1 MLSVSSY
8 EEREAKLQVETKIEK
23 YINYHFSNLNQGTML
38 QYQIKSKIEYEK
50 DIIPVKASELKI
62 QVNQIDGKYPYRVK
76 VMNKE
81 TEYDE
86 NTGILTIKEIVD
98 HEYTIICYYDTY
110 SEEKPERDLHLEVT
124 GKVEL
129 ETEDNAILEYQGGI
143 EGTVTENIGR
153 VTSIERETSDIYNGA
168 MKSNQINGTSYTT
181 SYQEI
186 QKVIVSQAKAQEK
199 IEIKEIVPK
208 VNYKSTKI
216 VKQDMI
222 DLLGEK
228 GTLEIL
234 DVNGNRITCIDSE
247 TEVAEDGTITVC
259 YENEVE
265 AIILLTSEIQNE
277 GILRLGHTKEIK
289 SNMTE
294 DVKMTNQVKGI
305 IGETDSYCE
314 EWEDVISWKEAQT
327 NIEMSV
333 NNTTWTNEHQNEVTF
348 DVILHA
354 NTEKDKLLREPTIKI
369 ELPSEVEK
377 VILQNSNIFHE
388 NGLILQEVSSQI
400 NANGRQ
406 EIVASLTG
414 KQTEYE
420 KNEIELTT
428 DVKIA
433 ATIILKKDISSTL
446 STVNLQYTNGS
457 EIEGDIEVGS
467 KRLEVQIEDYQ
478 EEVNSIIE
486 ETKENYQ
493 EAKKIPD
500 NKILEGLAVEVAPV
514 KGETNLSDG
523 DIVYEGEYI
532 KYNIKITNNSNQLIE
547 NLKIVGNVPE
557 GTVYAELDADYY
569 QYDGKYDYNKD
580 DNIKTKEIEIQS
592 LEVGESITKFY
603 EIQANDLDEEEIEK
617 IMKTDIQVK
626 AGETTVAKF
635 ELSNV
640 IKKAKIKVF
649 LSANLYGYRDTWNF
663 HIKVEDNEKKES
675 TKPKKVKVTVK
686 LPKEIEVKHFYDSQN
701 QIEYN
706 EEEIPEDNIFEL
718 ELETDREYYINGIFN
733 RERLTKIEEISKV
746 ELTATASANYEGITY
761 QANENRII
769 VEYNNI
775 AVSMSSENEG
785 EEVEYGEEINYE
797 IKIDSIGRTNVD
809 EPNFSFIGINIKDL
823 LPEEVKP
830 INVTYDNWEAEKEEI
845 REGEQ
850 LSIKYTGNFIKKD
863 FVTEDLYT
871 LTDEQGNR
879 LPEINLDL
887 LIPNG
892 KGITIKV
899 KTIAGF
905 VYEKTKIENSVT
917 VEGGEAGNKTSN
929 IVTHIILPKEYE
941 GSQEPDNPDNPDNPD
956 KPVNPD
962 EPDNPVIPDGKY
974 ILEGMAW
981 IDENEDGQ
989 RQSTEKVLSGINTML
1004 VDVKNATIVKDTI
1017 KTDKNGKY
1025 RFTNLSKGNYIILF
1039 QYDTN
1044 QYHITEYQ
1052 KAGVA
1057 TSLNSDAI
1065 TKEVNLDGER
1075 IKVGLIEVADLNNSV
1090 SNLDVGFVKNKVCD
1104 LKLDKSISKITVTTK
1119 NGTKQY
1125 TYDNAKLAK
1134 VEVKAKEINGA
1145 IVTIEYKIVITNEGE
1160 LATTVGKVLDYLP
1173 ADLTL
1178 AANQKDR
1185 WTKDSNGQL
1194 SNVSMANK
1202 KIQPGK
1208 SETLT
1213 LIATK
1218 KMTENNT
1225 GTFVNAAEIGEM
1237 SNILDIK
1244 DKDSKPANKVKE
1256 EDDYSE
1262 AELIISVN
1270 TGVYVYISIGILM
1283 AIIIGILIAYVIKK
1297 YGIEKIGK
1305 ISLMITLFMIFTIGN
1320 NMSTYA
1326 SYYEAYYKVKIVN
1339 HDASD
1344 EFYDNAECRGNV
1356 AGWCANQGWP
1366 AHGAGGNCDVKST
1379 DPVGY
1384 SANHTNIIL
1393 SPGTNKY
1400 DTSYL
1405 LSTEKT
1411 SEATVRM
1418 EKQNSDI
1425 KMKIN
1430 GDDCF
1435 FGPFSMKTTYTEEGY
1450 IKNKSTTFEVKDGKG
1465 QNITE
1470 YTICDENGN
1479 HKDIV
1484 GTGTFYL
1491 KIPKAKC
1498 INGISRIRAT
1508 THIKYQY
1515 TEIKKYAYSL
1525 KFAPGGHTGKCQYVT
1540 SVSRYYVSEND
1551 YKESSER
1558 NREHYVEWTGLP
1570 GCIEITKVDADQ
1582 KNQKLPG
1589 VKIRLYSE
1597 EIGYDKIFTTD
1608 ENGYLLIEN
1617 LLSNHIYYL
1626 EEIETPHY
1634 GYLPEV
1640 KEAKKVTAGSAIAI
1654 CLENTKHTGNVKVIK
1669 KDNNNE
1675 TIKLDGIGF
1684 KIKNEEGKYLI
1695 AVDHEGK
1702 IQKNPEGTI
1711 YLSNLQYTSEESE
1724 ATEFKT
1730 DDIAELKIANLL
1742 TGKYTLIE
1750 TSVGEHDDYYETDG
1764 DYIIWDTEQGQE
1776 KGKEAVIDV
1785 TRQKSYDT
1793 EIGAE
1798 NKIIPDGWYEIETAL
1813 NTNKVL
1819 NLNGNQIEIKE
1830 RNNSIM
1836 QQFYMA
1842 YVGDGAYTISLKNAN
1857 KQYPIVV
1864 NNENKI
1870 VIAEENKDVDQTWL
1884 VKMTKDGYFNIIS
1897 KEAQKGIE
1905 VKDNTNV
1912 IAESVNNSA
1921 SQKFKLVEL
1930 QKDSL
1935 DKKANQVTVLNTR
1948 KYIKLSGRVWEDIP
1962 WMNGKESERNNYLYN
1977 TGEQQKDVNDKL
1989 LANVTVRLKDKNE
2002 QTVEFKDNE
2011 GNIRTEIETNAK
2023 GEYTLNNILI
2033 DKLDEYYIEF
2043 TYNGMKYESVPAS
2056 IEKETVGNKAI
2067 EKDNRT
2073 KYNNSY
2079 ATIKEKAALNQ
2090 EGETTHLLT
2099 YNVSS
2104 KLSTINYGNN
2114 LKYGYEGQAYPING
2128 TFNDFLIQANTRNA
2142 YDGYL
2147 SKVKTAEEIRESG
2160 IEEIENINLGL
2171 VEREQPDLS
2180 LIKDVESIQVSVN
2193 NATHIYKYGDRF
2205 NANLYSQYNEDG
2217 KSGYDMSPQV
2227 RYASKY
2233 GSMSYTRALYA
2244 SDVHYDELESDDK
2257 IKDQGLRVKMT
2268 YKIGI
2273 KSSVSS
2279 LNSIVNEIEDYYD
2292 TKYFEPGKNLNIG
2305 KEIDKDGNIKG
2316 EKLEYLS
2323 LGTSGNN
2330 GYHKIRIKGIDLAIE
2345 GDKTEGVIFVQVEVK
2360 PDKIIEILEKN
2371 YEIENYA
2378 EIASY
2383 SIKDK
2388 DGKTYAGIDKDS
2400 QPGNLVIGNQDTYE
2414 DDTDKAP
2421 GIQLVLQEERKVQ
2434 GTVFMDKTEG
2444 KLMTGEIRE
2453 GDGIY
2458 DKTREVGVDDVTV
2471 ELRNRRTSQIAQVY
2485 NAKTKKW
2492 EAATTKTKNGGN
2504 YEIGG
2509 LLPETKEGYELIY
2522 TWGGQTYKKED
2533 GTEELIRVQDYKGTI
2548 YNKEQEEKI
2557 KNGNNTWYKARDP
2570 RYSDAIDDYTT
2581 REAIDRQTQMLT
2593 NYNKEVIKQY
2603 NGSIQLKNNHTETL
2617 ITQMQST
2624 TPGFIVNLEYNEGIS
2639 NHRDEYDLDSNGN
2652 IKMNGPY
2659 IVKKE
2664 AYQNLMKNIDFGI
2677 VERARQILALT
2688 KEVKKV
2694 RLILNNGTVLIN
2706 AEIGA
2711 DGKIK
2716 DQVKYAT
2723 YIPNSEAAKGQVKME
2738 VDNELLQGARL
2749 EVQYG
2754 FKVEN
2759 ISELD
2764 YLNRDYYTYG
2774 NGYGMNNNEL
2784 VSLNADT
2791 VIDYVDNNLA
2801 QNTENTGGW
2810 IVCPE
2815 EDKQKL
2821 ITEKGLLASELK
2833 QTLIETNTVLTTQ
2846 TLSKPL
2852 QPKGTTHQEAT
2863 LTVYRMLPSI
2873 IQDEDSIIGN
2883 DAEIIKV
2890 IKSGGSTLTTT
2901 PGNYVPSQ
2909 GVKEAD
2915 EAEAEAVTIVQP
2927 TGLTINYIA
2936 YTLLSI
2942 SSLGILVSGI
2952 ILIKKFVLK

>member
-1 MLSVSSY
+1 MKTGKKYLLTIMILLISLLIGFTMLSVSSY
-8 EEREAKLQVETKIEK
+8 EEGEAKLQVEAKIEK
-23 YINYHFSNLNQGTML
+23 YINYDFSSSNQGTML

-50 DIIPVKASELKI
+50 DIIQVKASELKI
-62 QVNQIDGKYPYRVK
+62 QVNQIDGKYPYRIK

-110 SEEKPERDLHLEVT
+110 SEEKPERDLRLEVT

-199 IEIKEIVPK
+199 IEIKEIVPN

-234 DVNGNRITCIDSE
+234 DANGNRITCIDSE

-265 AIILLTSEIQNE
+265 AIVLLTSEIQNE
-277 GILRLGHTKEIK
+277 GILRLEHTKEIK
-289 SNMTE
+289 SNMTD

-305 IGETDSYCE
+305 IGETESYCE

-333 NNTTWTNEHQNEVTF
+333 DNTTWTNEHQNEVTF

-388 NGLILQEVSSQI
+388 NGLTLQEVSSQI

-457 EIEGDIEVGS
+457 EIEEDFEAGSQTKEVKIES
-467 KRLEVQIEDYQ
+467 YQ
-478 EEVNSIIE
+478 GKKETEEAKANYQLAKE
-486 ETKENYQ
+486 TPETKIQ
-493 EAKKIPD
+493 
-500 NKILEGLAVEVAPV
+500 GLQLEVAPV
-514 KGETNLSDG
+514 KGEVDLNESD
-523 DIVYEGEYI
+523 ILYEGEYI
-532 KYNIKITNNSNQLIE
+532 KYNIKVTNTTKETME
-547 NLKIVGNVPE
+547 NVTVIGKVPE
-557 GTVYAELDADYY
+557 GTIYGTLKTDFHNPSGVYE
-569 QYDGKYDYNKD
+569 YDFLPEV
-580 DNIKTKEIEIQS
+580 KTVPIEIGTLKPGQ
-592 LEVGESITKFY
+592 SITNFY
-603 EIQANDLDEEEIEK
+603 EVRVNDLEDAVEEKQVTSSIQAK
-617 IMKTDIQVK
+617 IGDAEAANFTLENTVK
-626 AGETTVAKF
+626 QSKY
-635 ELSNV
+635 
-640 IKKAKIKVF
+640 KVF
-649 LSANLYGYRDTWNF
+649 LRSCIYTQKHEWYYP
-663 HIKVEDNEKKES
+663 IEVESDENKE
-675 TKPKKVKVTVK
+675 VEVIVK
-686 LPKEIEVKHFYDSQN
+686 LPKQLVPEYFYGNDTYIER
-701 QIEYN
+701 YN
-706 EEEIPEDNIFEL
+706 ETNTPEDNIFRVKVP
-718 ELETDREYYINGIFN
+718 TNKKGYYIIG
-733 RERLTKIEEISKV
+733 KIPPSSITEQTEGSRVEII
-746 ELTATASANYEGITY
+746 ATASVTEDNITY
-761 QANENRII
+761 QSNENRIMY
-769 VEYNNI
+769 EYEN
-775 AVSMSSENEG
+775 VSISMTSENEG
-785 EEVEYGEEINYE
+785 EEVKYDDEINYE
-797 IKIDSIGRTNVD
+797 IRIKNIGRANLNYPMYSFFRVD
-809 EPNFSFIGINIKDL
+809 LEDM

-830 INVTYDNWEAEKEEI
+830 ISVTYDNWEMETEKNEYDDPTEEI
-845 REGEQ
+845 LGGYT
-850 LSIKYTGNFIKKD
+850 YTGKYKKLDSVLQELNTSREDENGNKLPDLQLNFTIPYQES
-863 FVTEDLYT
+863 VT
-871 LTDEQGNR
+871 
-879 LPEINLDL
+879 IS
-887 LIPNG
+887 
-892 KGITIKV
+892 V
-899 KTIAGF
+899 KTTARA
-905 VYEKTKIENSVT
+905 VYEKTKVENSATVT
-917 VEGGEAGNKTSN
+917 GKDIETKTSN
-929 IVTHIILPKEYE
+929 TITHTILPLGYE
-941 GSQEPDNPDNPDNPD
+941 NPDEPEIPDNPDDPN

-962 EPDNPVIPDGKY
+962 DPDNPNKPGDNKTYSVSGV
-974 ILEGMAW
+974 AW
-981 IDENEDGQ
+981 LDENEDGQ
-989 RQSTEKVLSGINTML
+989 RQANEQLLSGIPVLL
-1004 VDVKNATIVKDTI
+1004 VDMKEATVVKENVKTG
-1017 KTDKNGKY
+1017 TNGNY
-1025 RFTNLSKGNYIILF
+1025 RFTDLKQGNYLILF
-1039 QYDTN
+1039 QYDESRYQTT
-1044 QYHITEYQ
+1044 QYQ
-1052 KAGVA
+1052 KNGVSQ
-1057 TSLNSDAI
+1057 TSNSDAVAKKLKI
-1065 TKEVNLDGER
+1065 NGQTVTVGMIEVNNLQTSVANMD
-1075 IKVGLIEVADLNNSV
+1075 IGLIE
-1090 SNLDVGFVKNKVCD
+1090 NKVCD
-1104 LKLDKSISKITVTTK
+1104 LKLDKSISKITVKTNK
-1119 NGTKQY
+1119 GTKQY
-1125 TYDNAKLAK
+1125 TYHNEKLAK
-1134 VEVKAKEINGA
+1134 IEIKAKEIEGA
-1145 IVTIEYKIVITNEGE
+1145 TVSIEYKMTITNQGE
-1160 LATTVGKVLDYLP
+1160 IAATVGRIVDELP
-1173 ADLTL
+1173 EDLIASSNQNWSSKTKQQL
-1178 AANQKDR
+1178 INTSLANQR
-1185 WTKDSNGQL
+1185 L
-1194 SNVSMANK
+1194 A
-1202 KIQPGK
+1202 PGE
-1208 SETLT
+1208 STEVTLV
-1213 LIATK
+1213 ATK
-1218 KMTENNT
+1218 KMTANTT
-1225 GTFVNAAEIGEM
+1225 GTIANTARIEYISNSSGTEEKDTGNNQSKAE
-1237 SNILDIK
+1237 
-1244 DKDSKPANKVKE
+1244 V
-1256 EDDYSE
+1256 
-1262 AELIISVN
+1262 IISVS
-1270 TGVYVYISIGILM
+1270 TGTIYYISFGIIAMITIGI
-1283 AIIIGILIAYVIKK
+1283 AILLVHKKRTLKIKK
-1297 YGIEKIGK
+1297 IFLLIVTALMLVTTANFEVQARGSEAHQTDYTWDGKDENGNLIDSHSVMFTGGPTGKGVCRTPNAAAHGCDSKCENETTHYPRGDIEWLEDRESKR
-1305 ISLMITLFMIFTIGN
+1305 ISPSITLTKEN
-1320 NMSTYA
+1320 STV
-1326 SYYEAYYKVKIVN
+1326 EMKIL
-1339 HDASD
+1339 D
-1344 EFYDNAECRGNV
+1344 DNAI
-1356 AGWCANQGWP
+1356 
-1366 AHGAGGNCDVKST
+1366 
-1379 DPVGY
+1379 Y
-1384 SANHTNIIL
+1384 
-1393 SPGTNKY
+1393 
-1400 DTSYL
+1400 
-1405 LSTEKT
+1405 
-1411 SEATVRM
+1411 
-1418 EKQNSDI
+1418 
-1425 KMKIN
+1425 
-1430 GDDCF
+1430 
-1435 FGPFSMKTTYTEEGY
+1435 GPFKVRCNQNVVY
-1450 IKNKSTTFEVKDGKG
+1450 TFEIYDLKG
-1465 QNITE
+1465 NGITGYE
-1470 YTICDENGN
+1470 TCDENGN
-1479 HKDIV
+1479 SKIAQ
-1484 GTGTFYL
+1484 GSTTFYI
-1491 KIPKAKC
+1491 KMPKEKC
-1498 INGISRIRAT
+1498 SNGISRIKAKASYT
-1508 THIKYQY
+1508 GTCYIYKYRVGGILYYPGDKCQDVGTVGEVKFGEW
-1515 TEIKKYAYSL
+1515 TETAPEVVKDEVEW
-1525 KFAPGGHTGKCQYVT
+1525 PGGLVVGSPACL
-1540 SVSRYYVSEND
+1540 EII
-1551 YKESSER
+1551 KE
-1558 NREHYVEWTGLP
+1558 
-1570 GCIEITKVDADQ
+1570 DADQ
-1582 KNQKLPG
+1582 KNIKLAG
-1589 VKIRLYSE
+1589 VQMRLYSE
-1597 EIGYDKIFTTD
+1597 ELGYDKTITTD
-1608 ENGYLLIEN
+1608 ENGYALFEN
-1617 LLSNHIYYL
+1617 LQSNHTYNL
-1626 EEIETPHY
+1626 EEIVTPHY
-1634 GYLPEV
+1634 GYLPDV
-1640 KEAKKVTAGSAIAI
+1640 KILKKVTPGSLIT
-1654 CLENTKHTGNVKVIK
+1654 LNVKNEKHTGNIQVHK
-1669 KDNNNE
+1669 KDPNNDE
-1675 TIKLDGIGF
+1675 IKLDGIGF

-1711 YLSNLQYTSEESE
+1711 YLSNLQYTLDENE

-1730 DDIAELKIANLL
+1730 DDKAELKVCNLL

-1884 VKMTKDGYFNIIS
+1884 VKMTKEGYFNIIS

-1977 TGEQQKDVNDKL
+1977 TEEQQKDVNDKL

-2002 QTVEFKDNE
+2002 QTVAFKDNE
-2011 GNIRTEIETNAK
+2011 GNIRTEIETNPK

-2079 ATIKEKAALNQ
+2079 ATIKEKASLNQ

-2160 IEEIENINLGL
+2160 IDEIENINLGL

-2292 TKYFEPGKNLNIG
+2292 SKYFEPGKNLNIG

-2400 QPGNLVIGNQDTYE
+2400 QPGNLVVGNQDTYE
-2414 DDTDKAP
+2414 DDTDRAP

-2434 GTVFMDKTEG
+2434 GTVFIDKTEG
-2444 KLMTGEIRE
+2444 KLMTGEIRQ
-2453 GDGIY
+2453 GNGIY
-2458 DKTREVGVDDVTV
+2458 DEVNEETGVDNVTV
-2471 ELRNRRTSQIAQVY
+2471 ELINQRTGRIAQVY

-2652 IKMNGPY
+2652 IKMSGPY

-2677 VERARQILALT
+2677 VERARQTLALT

-2723 YIPNSEAAKGQVKME
+2723 YIPNSEAANGQVKME

-2810 IVCPE
+2810 NVCPE
-2815 EDKQKL
+2815 GDKQKL

-2873 IQDEDSIIGN
+2873 IQDEDSEMGN

-2901 PGNYVPSQ
+2901 PGNYIPSE
-2909 GVKEAD
+2909 GVKEVD
-2915 EAEAEAVTIVQP
+2915 EAKSETVTIIPP
-2927 TGLTINYIA
+2927 TGRITNYIA